1 MTLKRPHTIGL
12 LILVAVVITGSVIVV
27 AGRDPDAVLQ
37 TVSLGQYAGPMVLDA
52 RTDRVFV
59 AMHND
64 IMGGGGRLAMLDGVT
79 GAVLRTISLPGSS
92 TTLSVDGQTG
102 AVVVG
107 SGYSGA
113 TFTGQVMVLDGQ
125 TGAIRRTITLTGYVD
140 GVSVDERTGRLFTTS
155 AGFASC
161 SSAAC
166 AAGKSTMT
174 IIDEETGQVLR
185 SINLS
190 EPSSHVAVDPS
201 REHLVVASS
210 SYYYGVAPSRRST
223 ITIVDEHDGRTV
235 HTLSLGGVV
244 SDAPLIDG
252 SSGHAFL
259 LLATWPAG
267 ASATS
272 LPTISR
278 LLVLDTA
285 SGRLLHNISLGSAFS
300 HMFLDERTRRLI
312 ITTISPARTMTPFPT
327 SIGVTTLV
335 PGDVGA
341 LEVFDVRTATLVHR
355 VPFRAI
361 PVAVAID
368 ARTARIYVANAGP
381 LGPIGQFMAAGMVS
395 ILDER
400 TYAPLTTATVGANP
414 IAIRVDERTG
424 RVFVLNNGSLG
435 VSITPPD
442 PWSWLPSGVR
452 RLLPFLE
459 PPRPHIV
466 PASISVLD
474 ASR

>member
-1 MTLKRPHTIGL
+1 
-12 LILVAVVITGSVIVV
+12 
-27 AGRDPDAVLQ
+27 
-37 TVSLGQYAGPMVLDA
+37 
-52 RTDRVFV
+52 
-59 AMHND
+59 
-64 IMGGGGRLAMLDGVT
+64 
-79 GAVLRTISLPGSS
+79 
-92 TTLSVDGQTG
+92 
-102 AVVVG
+102 
-107 SGYSGA
+107 
-113 TFTGQVMVLDGQ
+113 
-125 TGAIRRTITLTGYVD
+125 
-140 GVSVDERTGRLFTTS
+140 
-155 AGFASC
+155 
-161 SSAAC
+161 
-166 AAGKSTMT
+166 MT

-210 SYYYGVAPSRRST
+210 SYYYGVAPARRST

-442 PWSWLPSGVR
+442 PWSWLPGGVR